1 MHAGQFAVVGLC
13 DVDVE
18 RLTLVNVWAA
28 VSGQLQDDLL
38 WDLPD
43 CLVEG
48 LQVIW
53 DAVNVLTGAVVCD
66 ELILHLAL
74 PQAQLCEVF
83 QQVLVDNL

>member
-53 DAVNVLTGAVVCD
+53 DAVNVLT
-66 ELILHLAL
+66 IRW
-74 PQAQLCEVF
+74 F
-83 QQVLVDNL
+83 M